1 MRELTSLQRIALKRG
16 NFKRETRCTQYFIR
30 HMVMSG
36 VHSKEELKLLQ
47 TAGLALSKL
56 DCLYEKGNREAGLK
70 PRKTNL
76 KHITII

>member
-1 MRELTSLQRIALKRG
+1 
-16 NFKRETRCTQYFIR
+16 
-30 HMVMSG
+30 MSG